1 MRVRIV
7 VGGPKSMD
15 SNMKE
20 YIFSNIEH
28 WLILRAQ
35 LEVPR
40 LRASDTILQ
49 RHSTVLFLAMQDF
62 RRRAESPTPL
72 QLRVVGC
79 CCMIRD

>member
-15 SNMKE
+15 SSVKE

-40 LRASDTILQ
+40 LRASDIILQ

-62 RRRAESPTPL
+62 RRRAESPTPFATT
-72 QLRVVGC
+72 C
-79 CCMIRD
+79 CRLLLHD